1 VVTGKNSLD
10 YLVKLNESNTMRL
23 RLQDHTGETLLDEV
37 RSAATIA
44 NAMITKEEPYGT
56 QKHKVDS
63 LFNLYNT

>member
-1 VVTGKNSLD
+1 
-10 YLVKLNESNTMRL
+10 MRL

-44 NAMITKEEPYGT
+44 NSMITKEEPYGT